1 MKMRFTQKL
10 YAALKQVLVVAACLL
25 SLPASAPADLIAID
39 PRATYLRTNN
49 DNALDATAIDLGA
62 LSFPANP
69 GDAILL
75 ERVGEYS
82 PYPAFGDMNESMV
95 AVFSSGATLLSNNN
109 LARVVGAI
117 DAGTDFM
124 TAPTAVGGL
133 TTDILQDFL
142 ISAPTGGASAVL
154 VQVPIG
160 ARFLFVTA
168 HDNFFG
174 DNADPNQNY
183 GIRITSA
190 VPEPSSLAL
199 LEFGGLCMV
208 IAAWRRRARSRGI
221 NASSS
226 TFRVSRG
233 NGYGSPGE
241 ARDVAASDRPD

>member
-39 PRATYLRTNN
+39 PRATYLRTNK

-124 TAPTAVGGL
+124 TAPTLQRHSVG
-133 TTDILQDFL
+133 
-142 ISAPTGGASAVL
+142 
-154 VQVPIG
+154 
-160 ARFLFVTA
+160 
-168 HDNFFG
+168 
-174 DNADPNQNY
+174 
-183 GIRITSA
+183 
-190 VPEPSSLAL
+190 
-199 LEFGGLCMV
+199 
-208 IAAWRRRARSRGI
+208 
-221 NASSS
+221 
-226 TFRVSRG
+226 
-233 NGYGSPGE
+233 
-241 ARDVAASDRPD
+241 